1 MPRLS
6 LYRPEK
12 GNDYKFIDRQVSE
25 MFQIGG
31 TDLYIHKYL
40 GPKNPTDANATA
52 DQPQYDNL
60 SPTNIQDLL
69 LLENRDRKYDPDIYR
84 CRGHYQ
90 VQNIDFNLSQ
100 FGIFIDT
107 DLIMLVVHIND
118 WIKIVGRKPLSG
130 DVVELP
136 HLKDEF
142 ALNGFDV
149 SLPRYYAIE
158 DVGRASEGFSQ
169 TWYPHLYR
177 LKIKKIID
185 SQQFADVLTKPVGED
200 YDKFVGDHIAATE
213 YFTGQIVRLDGVLYQ
228 VKSGFNSPSGTVLT
242 PPNDAAWAVY
252 SGNTLQDILS
262 TKAKDLEINDAV
274 IAQAEADAPKS
285 GFETRQFYTLAVD
298 DDGNPRLQTIDES
311 NLDASMTNLDTSRIA
326 ERPDREGYS
335 GYMVEDGVAPNGV
348 NFGHGIS
355 FQANPFEGDFFLRT
369 DFLPNRLFRFTG
381 NRWVKYED
389 MQRHTLTNTDTRQ
402 TQKTSFINN
411 TDKAFFDKLTSDIF
425 VAGVT
430 NTFVLADETSAFNRT
445 TGVITT
451 RTAYNS
457 AYGAKVI
464 LDRNIV
470 PQDSVVI
477 QNQSGFISIKIFEPI
492 AVGQRIE
499 WTLYSTADNQ
509 RSSLSKALKPKA
521 DL

>member
-1 MPRLS
+1 
-6 LYRPEK
+6 
-12 GNDYKFIDRQVSE
+12 
-25 MFQIGG
+25 
-31 TDLYIHKYL
+31 
-40 GPKNPTDANATA
+40 
-52 DQPQYDNL
+52 
-60 SPTNIQDLL
+60 
-69 LLENRDRKYDPDIYR
+69 
-84 CRGHYQ
+84 
-90 VQNIDFNLSQ
+90 
-100 FGIFIDT
+100 
-107 DLIMLVVHIND
+107 
-118 WIKIVGRKPLSG
+118 
-130 DVVELP
+130 
-136 HLKDEF
+136 
-142 ALNGFDV
+142 
-149 SLPRYYAIE
+149 
-158 DVGRASEGFSQ
+158 
-169 TWYPHLYR
+169 
-177 LKIKKIID
+177 
-185 SQQFADVLTKPVGED
+185 
-200 YDKFVGDHIAATE
+200 
-213 YFTGQIVRLDGVLYQ
+213 
-228 VKSGFNSPSGTVLT
+228 VKSGFNSPNGTVLT

-274 IAQAEADAPKS
+274 IAQAESDAPKS

-298 DDGNPRLQTIDES
+298 DNGNPRLQTIDES

-381 NRWVKYED
+381 SRWVKYED

-425 VAGVT
+425 VVGVT
-430 NTFVLADETSAFNRT
+430 NTFVLTDQTSAFNRT

-451 RTAYNS
+451 RTAFNS
-457 AYGAKVI
+457 AYGAKII

-477 QNQSGFISIKIFEPI
+477 QNQSGFISIKIFEPV

>member
-1 MPRLS
+1 
-6 LYRPEK
+6 
-12 GNDYKFIDRQVSE
+12 
-25 MFQIGG
+25 
-31 TDLYIHKYL
+31 
-40 GPKNPTDANATA
+40 
-52 DQPQYDNL
+52 
-60 SPTNIQDLL
+60 
-69 LLENRDRKYDPDIYR
+69 
-84 CRGHYQ
+84 
-90 VQNIDFNLSQ
+90 
-100 FGIFIDT
+100 
-107 DLIMLVVHIND
+107 
-118 WIKIVGRKPLSG
+118 
-130 DVVELP
+130 
-136 HLKDEF
+136 
-142 ALNGFDV
+142 
-149 SLPRYYAIE
+149 
-158 DVGRASEGFSQ
+158 
-169 TWYPHLYR
+169 
-177 LKIKKIID
+177 
-185 SQQFADVLTKPVGED
+185 
-200 YDKFVGDHIAATE
+200 
-213 YFTGQIVRLDGVLYQ
+213 
-228 VKSGFNSPSGTVLT
+228 
-242 PPNDAAWAVY
+242 
-252 SGNTLQDILS
+252 
-262 TKAKDLEINDAV
+262 V
-274 IAQAEADAPKS
+274 IAQAESDAPKS

-457 AYGAKVI
+457 TYGAKII
-464 LDRNIV
+464 LDRNVV
-470 PQDSVVI
+470 PQDKVVI

-509 RSSLSKALKPKA
+509 RSSLSKALKPRA